1 MDNIDVFNIAS
12 LEIMHLCLDKFPVPA
27 LLNDEMI
34 AETVL
39 GFFDI
44 LNDESEN
51 HLNKNA
57 CWEICG
63 YTIIWLRNEGY
74 IEFRGS
80 ECGMGGSSATLT
92 SKGLNTLD
100 AIPTSLNDKITFKEL
115 FRKGVSSVPSALV
128 ASVMTQ
134 YFKVGS

>member
-12 LEIMHLCLDKFPVPA
+12 LEIMHLCLAKFPVPV
-27 LLNDEMI
+27 LLADEVI

-39 GFFDI
+39 GYFDI
-44 LNDESEN
+44 LKDESEHN
-51 HLNKNA
+51 LSKNA

-63 YTIIWLRNEGY
+63 YTIIWLRNESY
-74 IEFRGS
+74 IEFRDTDL
-80 ECGMGGSSATLT
+80 GMDGYNATLT

-100 AIPTSLNDKITFKEL
+100 AIPTSLNDKITFKDL
-115 FRKGVSSVPSALV
+115 FRKGVSSIPSALV
-128 ASVMTQ
+128 TSVMTQ